1 MTGCGGMLHIPGVG
15 TGNEVGV
22 RRGKGMSTFLI
33 SFQEALG
40 EFLKLHLQGPLS

>member
-1 MTGCGGMLHIPGVG
+1 MTSSGGILHIPGVG

-22 RRGKGMSTFLI
+22 KRGKGMSTILT
-33 SFQEALG
+33 SFQGALG